1 MELLVAMQKGNKGGL
16 AGSIKDED
24 IKWGDV
30 SISNK

>member
-24 IKWGDV
+24 IK
-30 SISNK
+30 